1 MGWCFHMSEGMV
13 DDVRRFYT
21 PSDLVKMGYGSRAT
35 VYRDIED
42 GSVPSMKVGKGRV
55 LIPRERFEEYLALRE
70 VACRKPL
77 PKRDEADAVAEIV
90 RRIEVLQT
98 TMSDASRKK
107 LVDAIAGR

>member
-42 GSVPSMKVGKGRV
+42 GSVLSMKVGKGSVFAVQEAASETRRGRCRRRDRAAHRGSADDDER
-55 LIPRERFEEYLALRE
+55 REPEEAR
-70 VACRKPL
+70 
-77 PKRDEADAVAEIV
+77 
-90 RRIEVLQT
+90 
-98 TMSDASRKK
+98 
-107 LVDAIAGR
+107 

>member
-55 LIPRERFEEYLALRE
+55 LIPRERFEEYLA
-70 VACRKPL
+70 
-77 PKRDEADAVAEIV
+77 VAEIV

-98 TMSDASRKK
+98 TMSDASQKK
-107 LVDAIAGR
+107 LVDAITGW

>member
-1 MGWCFHMSEGMV
+1 MSEGMV

-70 VACRKPL
+70 VACRKQL

-98 TMSDASRKK
+98 TMSDASQKK